1 MTIREDIEPTLRAER
16 KSYEAL
22 EHSAE
27 TIEGTIS
34 EHFPEPLKKNIKM
47 VAAQL
52 REAARPHREK
62 HDEIRKALE
71 EKHSP
76 PRHAGG
82 GNQ

>member
-1 MTIREDIEPTLRAER
+1 MTIREHIEPTLRAER

-27 TIEGTIS
+27 TIESTIS
-34 EHFPEPLKKNIKM
+34 EHFPESLKENIKM

-71 EKHSP
+71 QKHSP
-76 PRHAGG
+76 PPHGAS